1 MVAATVITALAHTS
15 PVLGNVRSVV
25 REDGVVVESNEYYPY
40 GGLFSATPSVQPYK
54 YGTQPLAR
62 RSGRCNVGRMPVANT
77 KTTFGNELD
86 RTHGLDWYDSK
97 ARFYDPLLGRAN
109 SMDKK
114 AGDYTW
120 LSPYCW
126 CAANPIRFTDPD
138 GMALW
143 QFNENGEL
151 VKYDSSYEKDR
162 FEIVDKENNILLD
175 KNGKEIFIEFNNGTV
190 TKYRHINDG
199 NNGYEIFDVL
209 GDEKG
214 KSIFEFLSDN
224 ITKRS
229 NVHGS
234 FI

>member
-15 PVLGNVRSVV
+15 PVLGNGRSVV

-40 GGLFSATPSVQPYK
+40 GGLFSATPSAQPYK
-54 YGTQPLAR
+54 YG
-62 RSGRCNVGRMPVANT
+62 S
-77 KTTFGNELD
+77 KELD